1 MGYLG
6 RVGLTRKNRVGSR
19 VNPFFVSGQKN
30 RVWVMFFRVGSENS
44 DLYCHVYWRGGGGG
58 LIVLV
63 ICGGRI

>member
-1 MGYLG
+1 MGYPG

-30 RVWVMFFRVGSENS
+30 RVWVMFFLVG
-44 DLYCHVYWRGGGGG
+44 CHVYWRGGGGG